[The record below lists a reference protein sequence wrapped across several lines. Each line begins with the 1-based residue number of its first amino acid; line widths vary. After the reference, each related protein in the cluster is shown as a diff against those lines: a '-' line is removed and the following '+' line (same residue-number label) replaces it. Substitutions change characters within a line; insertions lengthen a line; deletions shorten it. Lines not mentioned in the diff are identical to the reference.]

1 MIQEFRFKNMNKTRN
16 DFLEKIEQNE
26 LMSRR
31 NKKDCTTLNYIEN
44 FLILA
49 STTTR
54 CIFKFLLLLL

>member
-31 NKKDCTTLNYIEN
+31 HKKDCTTLNYIEN
-44 FLILA
+44 LLILA
-49 STTTR
+49 SAITR